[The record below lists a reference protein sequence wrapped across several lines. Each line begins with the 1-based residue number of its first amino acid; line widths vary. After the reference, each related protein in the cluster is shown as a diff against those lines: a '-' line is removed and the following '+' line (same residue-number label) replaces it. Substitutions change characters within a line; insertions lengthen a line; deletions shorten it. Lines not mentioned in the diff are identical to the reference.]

1 MMNDCGI
8 RYTFAA
14 LAALWG
20 AKIAAEQIQKQREE
34 AKGSWWDRRADEREP
49 TLYRAAD
56 QDLIPP
62 PIESQGVVI
71 HLDDQRRKR

>member
-34 AKGSWWDRRADEREP
+34 AKGGWWERRAEEREP
-49 TLYRAAD
+49 TLYKAAE

-62 PIESQGVVI
+62 PIRNQDVVI
-71 HLDDQRRKR
+71 RFDK